1 MNRDQLKAEL
11 SDILEQSVG
20 QEFPN
25 LSETATLI
33 NDLKLDSVDLLSMTI
48 EIQSRYGIVIDATE
62 VANVSTVGDVLTLI
76 TNKIDAAAAK
86 KKAA

>member
-1 MNRDQLKAEL
+1 MNRDQLKTEL

-25 LSETATLI
+25 LTESATLV

-62 VANVSTVGDVLTLI
+62 VGNVSTVGDVLTLI
-76 TNKIDAAAAK
+76 TDKIATAAK

>member
-1 MNRDQLKAEL
+1 MSRDQLKAEL

-20 QEFPN
+20 QEFPD
-25 LSETATLI
+25 LSESSALI

-62 VANVSTVGDVLTLI
+62 VANVSTVGEVLTLI
-76 TNKIDAAAAK
+76 SDKIAVAAK